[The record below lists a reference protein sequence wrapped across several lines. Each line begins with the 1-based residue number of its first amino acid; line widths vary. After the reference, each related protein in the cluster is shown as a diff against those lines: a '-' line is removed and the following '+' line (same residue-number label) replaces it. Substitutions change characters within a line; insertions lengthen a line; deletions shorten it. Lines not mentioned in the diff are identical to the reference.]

1 MATEVLM
8 PRQGQSV
15 ESCLILAWK
24 KNVGERVAKGDTLCE
39 VETDK
44 ATFEIEAGTAGVLL
58 AQLFK
63 EGDDVPVLTPIAYI
77 GETGEKIPS
86 SAGAAATSAPNA
98 PAPAAS
104 GKDTKAAEPAPD
116 ESPSQPAARTSRATP
131 TAATE
136 PGSATDVS
144 GSVSPRARKL
154 ARAKGVRLEEAHGSG
169 PGGRIIERDIE
180 KVLGSR
186 EPMTPAAIS
195 DFLGATQTA
204 SPGAGT
210 GPGDRIGAKDLQAG
224 TASGTPSRSE
234 TTPRPEEQVTERPV
248 KGIRKLI
255 AERMHASLRDTA
267 QLTMSASADA
277 RALLSYRKRLKASAD
292 ETLSAVTINDL
303 VLFATARMLARH
315 PEINA
320 HMSADMIREFRQVHL
335 GFAVDTP
342 RGLMVPVIRDA
353 HLLTLVQLSVK
364 AKLLGQACLAGNISP
379 DDLSGAT
386 CTVSNLGNL
395 GVESFTPVLNP
406 PQVAILGVCA
416 IQPKPVMNGD
426 EVQFVPSIGLSIT
439 IDHRAVD
446 GAPGARFLQDVAAAI
461 RDIDLTLAL

>member
-24 KNVGERVAKGDTLCE
+24 KNVGESVAKGDAICE

-44 ATFEIEAGTAGVLL
+44 ATFEVEAGAAGVLL
-58 AQLFK
+58 ARLFK

-77 GETGEKIPS
+77 GQPGEKVPS
-86 SAGAAATSAPNA
+86 GAGAAGSSLPNPTASEAVAP
-98 PAPAAS
+98 PSSKPRGEPAAS
-104 GKDTKAAEPAPD
+104 ASRAAAGEIAEP
-116 ESPSQPAARTSRATP
+116 EQRPATSRTI
-131 TAATE
+131 
-136 PGSATDVS
+136 
-144 GSVSPRARKL
+144 SPRARNL
-154 ARAKGVRLEEAHGSG
+154 AQAKGVKVEEAHGSG
-169 PGGRIIERDIE
+169 PGGRIIERDIK
-180 KVLGSR
+180 KVLESR

-195 DFLGATQTA
+195 DFLGSAEAGT
-204 SPGAGT
+204 PGAGT
-210 GPGDRIGAKDLQAG
+210 GPGGRIGTKDLNAQ
-224 TASGTPSRSE
+224 TPAAAAVE
-234 TTPRPEEQVTERPV
+234 GQITERPV

-277 RALLSYRKRLKASAD
+277 RAMLSYRKRLKGSAV
-292 ETLSAVTINDL
+292 ETLAAVTINDL
-303 VLFATARMLARH
+303 VLFAVARTLARH
-315 PEINA
+315 PEMNA
-320 HMSADMIREFRQVHL
+320 HMAADMIREFRAVHL

-342 RGLMVPVIRDA
+342 RGLIVPVIRDA
-353 HLLTLVQLSVK
+353 HLMTLTQLSAE
-364 AKLLGQACLAGNISP
+364 AKLLSQACLAGNVGP
-379 DDLSGAT
+379 DDLAGAT
-386 CTVSNLGNL
+386 FTVSNLGNL

-416 IQPKPVMNGD
+416 IQPKPVMNGE

-446 GAPGARFLQDVAAAI
+446 GAPGARFLQDLAAAI